1 MAGSQLT
8 ALTARE
14 RAVLELVQQRWSNAE
29 IADYLV
35 VSVRTVETHVS
46 SLLRKLGA
54 ADRRALRSNP
64 GPPLA
69 APPGRVPESTI
80 RFVDVG
86 AGGTLAV
93 AESGTGPTLVKA
105 ATWLTQVDKDTVSS
119 PIWGH
124 WVRELSQR
132 HRYVRYDP
140 RGCGLSDRELAGA
153 DLTSLDLWID
163 DLRAVVEKLGDGPV
177 ALLGISQGGPVAFGF
192 AARYPERVSHLVLY
206 GTSASGMRRRGD
218 PVQEDEATLQV
229 ALAKV
234 AWRADNER
242 FRETFARQFVPDAG
256 PEEITWF
263 NEQLRATTTPQN
275 APLLESAFH
284 DLDATELARR
294 VRVPT
299 LVLHATGDR
308 GVPFE
313 QGRKL
318 AGLIPGARLVALNS
332 RNHILLQ
339 RDIAF
344 AQFLDEVERF
354 LRS

>member
-1 MAGSQLT
+1 MAGSPDA

-14 RAVLELVQQRWSNAE
+14 RAVLDLVQRRWSNAE
-29 IADYLV
+29 IAEHLV

-54 ADRRALRSNP
+54 ADRRALRSGAAP
-64 GPPLA
+64 A
-69 APPGRVPESTI
+69 APPGGVAESSI

-86 AGGTLAV
+86 GGSTLAV
-93 AESGTGPTLVKA
+93 SESGSGPILVKA

-163 DLRAVVEKLGDGPV
+163 DLRAVVDAVGDEPV
-177 ALLGISQGGPVAFGF
+177 ALLGISQGGPVALGF

-206 GTSASGMRRRGD
+206 GTYASGMRRRGD

-256 PEEITWF
+256 PEEISWF

-284 DLDATELARR
+284 DLDVTDLARR
-294 VRVPT
+294 VQVPT

-313 QGRKL
+313 QGRRL
-318 AGLIPGARLVALNS
+318 AGLIPGARFVALNS